1 MLKKTR
7 SLEALDMAVKL
18 LAKSNIDV
26 GKSKKEFRHLNL
38 FTATRIKPS
47 PKKPYYGSSNTTNK
61 LSVGMCKKESYGKV
75 FDFFSRNHKIDKS
88 VNTSIKKPDLVSEEI
103 KKQAE
108 NVKLLVERLCQ
119 DHQRLKEENSQL
131 RGRASIKN
139 IFQINY

>member
-1 MLKKTR
+1 
-7 SLEALDMAVKL
+7 
-18 LAKSNIDV
+18 
-26 GKSKKEFRHLNL
+26 
-38 FTATRIKPS
+38 
-47 PKKPYYGSSNTTNK
+47 
-61 LSVGMCKKESYGKV
+61 MCKKESYGKV